1 MSEIS
6 LGLLQRRDCELDRRW
21 AAAQAF
27 DLRENE
33 PHPMRPFSALAQFCA
48 YLLEHRI
55 LGVDKAL

>member
-1 MSEIS
+1 MFQIGF
-6 LGLLQRRDCELDRRW
+6 GLLQRRDCKLNRRW
-21 AAAQAF
+21 TGPQAF